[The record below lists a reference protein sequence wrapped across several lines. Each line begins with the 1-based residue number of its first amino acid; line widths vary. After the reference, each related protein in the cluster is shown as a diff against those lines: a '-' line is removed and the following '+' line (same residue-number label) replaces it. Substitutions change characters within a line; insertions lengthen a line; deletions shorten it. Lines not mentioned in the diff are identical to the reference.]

1 MPALVRMQGITKRF
15 GEIVANAGVDFEV
28 EAGEVHALLGENGAG
43 KTTLMNIL
51 YGLSQPDGGF
61 IELAGQQISPRN
73 PSDAIAAGV
82 GMVHQH
88 PLLVGALTVAENMR
102 LGGVGDGTAS
112 GLKRAIEKVSR
123 DFPLNVDAHRRVS
136 ELPLSQRQRLEIA
149 RCLARDVQLLILD
162 EPTAVLTP
170 GETQMLFREIRQ
182 LAQGTRGVVFISH
195 KLSEVL
201 RIADR
206 ITVLRGGLNVGT
218 FPAAT
223 STAAELAAQMVGR
236 PLSDQPATRRGNT
249 GPVRLRLEKCC
260 VEDPFGRRELDS
272 VSLEV
277 AAGEIVCLA
286 GVEGNGQQP
295 LADLLFGLRRPA
307 AGRVLLD
314 DRALPLIGGWPAAG
328 VRVARVPSDR
338 REGIIL
344 EASLWR
350 NLLLGPMAPKP
361 AGLIDKRQTI
371 EWARSILQ
379 QFNVNPPDPNL
390 PAGALS
396 GGNQQKL
403 VLARELAG
411 TPKIVVACNPT
422 HGLDVGAQ
430 IELHN
435 RFEALRDQGLAV
447 LVVSTDLDEV
457 MRLGDKVGVLFGG
470 CLRGL
475 FARGTV
481 SRDEIGMF
489 MAGVDEASVVT
500 AARREAMG
508 T

>member
-1 MPALVRMQGITKRF
+1 MPALLRMQGITKRF
-15 GEIVANAGVDFEV
+15 GEVVANAGVDLEV

-43 KTTLMNIL
+43 KTTLMNIV
-51 YGLSQPDGGF
+51 YGLTQPDGGT
-61 IELAGQQISPRN
+61 IELSGRQMSPRS

-88 PLLVGALTVAENMR
+88 PLLVGPLTVAENMR
-102 LGGVGDGTAS
+102 LGGVGDGTPA
-112 GLKRAIEKVSR
+112 GLKQAIER
-123 DFPLNVDAHRRVS
+123 ATADFPLEVDAHRRVD

-149 RCLARDVQLLILD
+149 RCRARDVQLLILD

-170 GETQMLFREIRQ
+170 GETRMLFTEIRH
-182 LAQGTRGVVFISH
+182 LAEGKRGVVFISH

-201 RIADR
+201 EIADR
-206 ITVLRGGLNVGT
+206 ITVLRGGRNVGT
-218 FPAAT
+218 FAAAT
-223 STAAELAAQMVGR
+223 STASDLAAHMVGR
-236 PLSDQPATRRGNT
+236 PLDERQASRRHATGR
-249 GPVRLRLEKCC
+249 VRLSLRECSL
-260 VEDPFGRRELDS
+260 EDPFGRRELDS

-295 LADLLFGLRRPA
+295 LTDLLFGLRRPT

-314 DRALPLIGGWPAAG
+314 DRPLPLVSRWPAAG
-328 VRVARVPSDR
+328 VRLARVSGDR
-338 REGIIL
+338 HQGIIA

-350 NLLLGPMAPKP
+350 NLMLGPMAPKP
-361 AGLIDKRQTI
+361 AGLLNKRQTV

-379 QFNVNPPDPNL
+379 QFNVKPADPSL
-390 PAGALS
+390 PAAALS

-411 TPKIVVACNPT
+411 EPQVVVACNPT
-422 HGLDVGAQ
+422 HGLDVAAQ
-430 IELHN
+430 TELHN
-435 RFEALRDQGLAV
+435 RFEALRDQGMAV
-447 LVVSTDLDEV
+447 LVLSTDLDEV
-457 MRLGDKVGVLFGG
+457 IRLGDRVGVLFRG
-470 CLRGL
+470 CLRGP
-475 FARGTV
+475 FARGAL

-489 MAGVDEASVVT
+489 MAGVDEASVLT
-500 AARREAMG
+500 AARHEAIG